1 MKRKFFFFDIDGT
14 LAVGTPGNQYV
25 PESTKIAIS
34 KLKEAGHFVAIA
46 TGRSY
51 AMAVEHMKELG
62 FENMVSDGGNGITI
76 HNKLVEIKPLDYD
89 KCINLI
95 NECKEK
101 GYIWAISPDNA
112 TRRLAPDNR
121 FYDFTHVPGSYHDI
135 AAHKFFPGEEIEL
148 ICCSTFE
155 EVFANIKQDSNVIGM
170 LAIENTIAGSL
181 LHNYEL
187 LRESG
192 MTIACPLQ
200 IISAADPIHI
210 QYLSGKINARYIT

>member
-1 MKRKFFFFDIDGT
+1 MKRYFFFDIDGT

-25 PESTKIAIS
+25 PGSTKIAIS

-121 FYDFTHVPGSYHDI
+121 FYDFTHDI
-135 AAHKFFPGEEIEL
+135 YMDTIVQEGLDPKDFDKIYKVYVACYAPEE
-148 ICCSTFE
+148 
-155 EVFANIKQDSNVIGM
+155 
-170 LAIENTIAGSL
+170 ENFKGTALVSFSSRIL
-181 LHNYEL
+181 VC
-187 LRESG
+187 R
-192 MTIACPLQ
+192 TW
-200 IISAADPIHI
+200 
-210 QYLSGKINARYIT
+210 R